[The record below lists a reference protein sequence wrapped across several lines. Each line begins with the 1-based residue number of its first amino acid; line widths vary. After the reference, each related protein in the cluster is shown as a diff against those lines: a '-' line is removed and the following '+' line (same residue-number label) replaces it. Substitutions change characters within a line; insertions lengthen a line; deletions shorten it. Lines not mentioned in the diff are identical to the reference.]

1 MLTPVASAVKGRTLP
16 AIDVDSLVDIARR
29 PSAEI
34 QRICSHHYQTFTSL
48 LRGAARSKPW
58 NGGLGSAGA
67 VMTSLYWNGSAFVP
81 INKAAAK
88 KEAVVQRLE
97 TAFMAPDATH
107 SLKYRGIVYLRQNGF
122 AATY

>member
-1 MLTPVASAVKGRTLP
+1 
-16 AIDVDSLVDIARR
+16 
-29 PSAEI
+29 
-34 QRICSHHYQTFTSL
+34 
-48 LRGAARSKPW
+48 
-58 NGGLGSAGA
+58 
-67 VMTSLYWNGSAFVP
+67 MTSLYWNGSAFVP